1 MIRWKLRWD
10 WHITS
15 QIWLPANDVNTY
27 RHSISTA
34 SSLLYGL
41 DRATLCRLC
50 NADSKHSS
58 PLLAPHDDKPYQRH
72 GTSWRLGRAS
82 TDVSGGSTQI
92 GANGFLS
99 SCVEWG
105 ALKNAKY
112 EVAAYCPSLAG
123 RYRWSVID
131 LNSCLVNIQGELV
144 AQDE

>member
-1 MIRWKLRWD
+1 MFSTVESIYRL
-10 WHITS
+10 
-15 QIWLPANDVNTY
+15 LFPA
-27 RHSISTA
+27 A
-34 SSLLYGL
+34 LL
-41 DRATLCRLC
+41 C
-50 NADSKHSS
+50 
-58 PLLAPHDDKPYQRH
+58 LLT
-72 GTSWRLGRAS
+72 GRLGRAS

-131 LNSCLVNIQGELV
+131 LNSCLVNIQGKLV